1 MVAAEKAAAEAV
13 SALEAE
19 LANTKHTLSTETDR
33 FNLHAEAAKNKFTEL
48 HHSFEAARSAETQ
61 AGAYTRPL
69 SSSTRALSDS
79 KYTLPPPSYLLSTP

>member
-1 MVAAEKAAAEAV
+1 MSGRPYAEVVAAEKAAAEAV
-13 SALEAE
+13 AALEAE

-69 SSSTRALSDS
+69 SSST
-79 KYTLPPPSYLLSTP
+79 